1 MARQKRS
8 KKKSKDRTSTRQV
21 ERGFDFGD
29 RKHIIAVADIS
40 FQQSL
45 IDAQIVACGYG
56 YHKTIGFP
64 GPIPLLT
71 LVATH
76 EEPLRQAFEE
86 FKRWGCEHDGD
97 VVDMNLLL
105 KRDGTYE
112 MRIAP
117 EADRAMFRLVRQAE
131 LYHPLMMHAWWI
143 KPFDST
149 HPMLREL
156 QQYTDSTFHPISIS
170 AGMVPQSRNPADIKP
185 IEGLPE
191 LIKFDLQ
198 IVNEESV
205 VGDARFFF
213 RNKGRKRPRGLP
225 GPQLTPEDLCL
236 GRKTILDVAFPVSRE
251 RVRRSGLIQVVRAF
265 PLLEAVSETQIVQAA
280 INLILSREL
289 VDGDRHYT
297 KAGQDLQTEI
307 WKHIDKRLEMA
318 TGENLGTQIDASAV
332 AHQLE
337 LDVRYALAL
346 HKVSTKSKPFSD
358 LQERFRRDGYIDD

>member
-8 KKKSKDRTSTRQV
+8 KKKSKHRSSTREVQ
-21 ERGFDFGD
+21 RGFDFGD
-29 RKHIIAVADIS
+29 RKYIIAVADTS
-40 FQQSL
+40 FQQAL

-56 YHKTIGFP
+56 YDQPTGFP

-71 LVATH
+71 LVATN
-76 EEPLRQAFEE
+76 EEPVRQAFEE

-105 KRDGTYE
+105 KKDGTYE

-117 EADRAMFRLVRQAE
+117 EADRAMFRLVRQAD
-131 LYHPLMMHAWWI
+131 LYHPLMMHAWWV

-156 QQYTDSTFHPISIS
+156 KRYCDSTFHPISIS
-170 AGMVPQSRNPADIKP
+170 AGMAPKSGNPADIKP
-185 IEGLPE
+185 IQGLPQF
-191 LIKFDLQ
+191 IKFDLQ
-198 IVNEESV
+198 IVDEESV
-205 VGDARFFF
+205 LGDPRFFF

-225 GPQLTPEDLCL
+225 GPKLTPEDLCL
-236 GRKTILDVAFPVSRE
+236 GRRKLFDVAFPVSRE
-251 RVRRSGLIQVVRAF
+251 RVRRSGLVEEVRTF
-265 PLLEAVSETQIVQAA
+265 PLFEAVSETQIVQAS
-280 INLILSREL
+280 INLILSDEL
-289 VDGDRHYT
+289 VGGDRHYT
-297 KAGQDLQTEI
+297 KAGQDLQTQI

-318 TGENLGTQIDASAV
+318 VGENLGTEIDASAV

-346 HKVSTKSKPFSD
+346 HKISTESKPFSD

>member
-8 KKKSKDRTSTRQV
+8 KKKSKDRTSMRKV

-29 RKHIIAVADIS
+29 RKHIIALADIS
-40 FQQSL
+40 FPQALS
-45 IDAQIVACGYG
+45 DAQIVACGYG
-56 YHKTIGFP
+56 YHQPTGFP

-71 LVATH
+71 LVATR

-97 VVDMNLLL
+97 VVDMNLHL
-105 KRDGTYE
+105 KKDGTYE

-117 EADRAMFRLVRQAE
+117 EADRAMFRLVRQAD
-131 LYHPLMMHAWWI
+131 LYYPLMMHAWWI
-143 KPFDST
+143 KPFDSI

-156 QQYTDSTFHPISIS
+156 KQYTDSTFHPVSIS
-170 AGMVPQSRNPADIKP
+170 AGMAPESRNPADIKP
-185 IEGLPE
+185 IQGLPE

-198 IVNEESV
+198 IVDEESV
-205 VGDARFFF
+205 VGDPRFSL

-225 GPQLTPEDLCL
+225 DPKLTPEELCL
-236 GRKTILDVAFPVSRE
+236 GRKKLLDVAFPVSRE
-251 RVRRSGLIQVVRAF
+251 RVRRSGLVDEVRTF
-265 PLLEAVSETQIVQAA
+265 SLFEAVSETQIVQAS
-280 INLILSREL
+280 INLILSNEL
-289 VDGDRHYT
+289 VSGDRHYT
-297 KAGQDLQTEI
+297 KASQDLQTQI

-318 TGENLGTQIDASAV
+318 VGENLGREIDSSAV

-346 HKVSTKSKPFSD
+346 HKISTKSTPFSD

>member
-8 KKKSKDRTSTRQV
+8 KKKSKDKTSTRQI

-29 RKHIIAVADIS
+29 RKHIIAVADIG
-40 FQQSL
+40 FQKDL

-56 YHKTIGFP
+56 YHQPANFP
-64 GPIPLLT
+64 GPIPGLT
-71 LVATH
+71 LVGTH
-76 EEPLRQAFEE
+76 EQPLRRAFEE
-86 FKRWGCEHDGD
+86 FKRWGCEQDGD
-97 VVDMNLLL
+97 VVDLNMLL
-105 KRDGTYE
+105 KKDGTYE

-117 EADRAMFRLVRQAE
+117 EADRAMFRLVRQSD
-131 LYHPLMMHAWWI
+131 LYHPLMMHAWWV
-143 KPFDST
+143 KPFNST

-156 QQYTDSTFHPISIS
+156 KQYTESTFHPVSIS
-170 AGMVPQSRNPADIKP
+170 AGMAPESRDPADIKP
-185 IEGLPE
+185 IQGLPE

-205 VGDARFFF
+205 VGDPRFSF

-225 GPQLTPEDLCL
+225 GPKLTPEDLCL
-236 GRKTILDVAFPVSRE
+236 GRKKLLDVAFPVSRE
-251 RVRRSGLIQVVRAF
+251 RVRRSGLVDKVRTF
-265 PLLEAVSETQIVQAA
+265 PLLEAVSETQIVQAS
-280 INLILSREL
+280 INLILSNEL
-289 VDGDRHYT
+289 VVGDRHYT
-297 KAGQDLQTEI
+297 KAGQDLQTQI

-318 TGENLGTQIDASAV
+318 VGENLGTEIDASAV

-346 HKVSTKSKPFSD
+346 HKISTKSKPFSD